1 MGSAGGFLFRRGV
14 HYSRH
19 LSEFVG
25 RARLERPSV
34 SVRHGGGSGS
44 YACLHQPWRH
54 EDPVCPRLIQWVA
67 FPRSAWA
74 VAVLDRMVLPG
85 GRTDRHFSHLPTSG
99 CLRRSLLDIG
109 QNAQAVVSSDETAL
123 PLSEPSFVTY
133 AGPTA
138 PLRPVLPDTSDS
150 AMRVA
155 ILRVPE
161 PFAPAGA
168 SSATLVLPTATSSE
182 SPSRSRWLVAAGG
195 WLLGCPTPSSPYLS
209 TF

>member
-1 MGSAGGFLFRRGV
+1 
-14 HYSRH
+14 
-19 LSEFVG
+19 
-25 RARLERPSV
+25 
-34 SVRHGGGSGS
+34 
-44 YACLHQPWRH
+44 
-54 EDPVCPRLIQWVA
+54 VCPRLIQWVA

-123 PLSEPSFVTY
+123 PPSEPSFVAY
-133 AGPTA
+133 ADPTA

-182 SPSRSRWLVAAGG
+182 SSSRSRWLVAAGG

-209 TF
+209 AF